1 MGLLSYFRSMI
12 GFDQI
17 DARLALLQRLIE
29 RADEMN
35 VRLVQLEKL
44 AHGGKGVYVG
54 NNRILTKIAIGG
66 ANLAFLVEA
75 DDRLVVP
82 RFFVEGR
89 YEVELTKFFSSN
101 IKTNDHCL
109 DVGANFGYYTC
120 LMARWALGGKTIGLE
135 PDQKVFELLRD
146 NIYING
152 LESLASAMHA
162 AAGLEEGILTL
173 HRRLTRSGN
182 TSMIKEADEKIT
194 RLGEAAS
201 QAFEIRC
208 VPIDALLPEFNGH
221 IDYIKID
228 VEGAEPLVLPGARQ
242 TITNNPHIKI
252 VMEWA
257 PNQIQAA
264 GFDVARFTR
273 DLAGMELHGAILGL
287 QGPEPISWDALLGN
301 SYHSG
306 ILLRSTP

>member
-1 MGLLSYFRSMI
+1 VGLLSYVRSMI
-12 GFDQI
+12 GFGQI
-17 DARLALLQRLIE
+17 DARLERLME

-35 VRLVQLEKL
+35 ARLGQLEKL
-44 AHGGKGVYVG
+44 EHGGKAVYVG
-54 NNRILTKIAIGG
+54 NNRVLTKIAIGG
-66 ANLAFLVEA
+66 TNLAFLVEA

-82 RFFVEGR
+82 RFIVEGR
-89 YEVELTKFFSSN
+89 YETELTNFFSSH
-101 IKTNDHCL
+101 IKINDHCL
-109 DVGANFGYYTC
+109 DIGANFGYYTC

-135 PDQKVFELLRD
+135 PDQKIFELLRD

-152 LESLASAMHA
+152 LESVASAMHA
-162 AAGLEEGILTL
+162 AAGREEGTLTL

-182 TSMIKEADEKIT
+182 TSLIKEPDEKIT

-201 QAFEIRC
+201 QAFEISC
-208 VPIDALLPEFNGH
+208 VPIDTLLPEFDGR

-242 TITNNPHIKI
+242 TITNNPHIQI

-264 GFDVARFTR
+264 GFDVAGFTR
-273 DLAGMELHGAILGL
+273 DLAGMGLRVAILSL
-287 QGPEPISWDALLGN
+287 QGPEPVGWDALLGN
-301 SYHSG
+301 SYQSG
-306 ILLRSTP
+306 ILLTSRS